1 MRLQLTMPQSA
12 RQPRPPASKTLD
24 TDNGIPPR
32 SAVLAAAL
40 ALPGV
45 VAAETAPT
53 EGLIAF
59 KYLWY
64 HDQQP
69 GLSRITVNSPSVY
82 TLLPVGESWSVEG
95 TVVVDSISGAT
106 PRYHTAISGA
116 SDMNDTRA
124 AGELKLTRY
133 FRRAVVDV
141 GLAYSGEHDYKSTAG
156 SLDVR
161 LASEDNNTTLALGTA
176 FTADQID
183 STGGA
188 VTGETRQVNDFL
200 VGLTQV
206 LSPYDIAKVNLTY
219 ARGRGYFSDPYKL
232 VDVRPRQ
239 RNETAVLT
247 QWNHSFAS
255 ESTLRS
261 SYRYYSDTFGV
272 KAHTFG
278 LEFAQGVGGAWTLT
292 PALRYYTQSAADFY
306 FGPVYDPVL
315 GPPFPPG
322 YLTNPPVYSSADQRL
337 SAFGAVTIGMRVDKR
352 FGAWNVDFRYDYY
365 EQRGDWRLGG
375 GGSTGLAPFSAHFV
389 QLGIAKS
396 F

>member
-1 MRLQLTMPQSA
+1 MRLQLTMAQST
-12 RQPRPPASKTLD
+12 RPPRVCANEPVD
-24 TDNGIPPR
+24 ADNNLSQRG
-32 SAVLAAAL
+32 AVLAAAL

-45 VAAETAPT
+45 VAAENAPT

-124 AGELKLTRY
+124 AGEFKLTRY
-133 FRRAVVDV
+133 FRRAAVGF
-141 GLAYSGEHDYKSTAG
+141 GLAYSGEHDYKSTAA

-161 LASEDNNTTLALGTA
+161 LASDDNNTTIALGTA
-176 FTADQID
+176 FTADRID
-183 STGGA
+183 SSDGT
-188 VTGETRQVNDFL
+188 VTGETRQVNDFV

-206 LSPYDIAKVNLTY
+206 LSPTDIAKFNLTY
-219 ARGRGYFSDPYKL
+219 SHGRGYFSDPYKL
-232 VDVRPRQ
+232 VDVRPRL
-239 RNETAVLT
+239 RNQTAVLT
-247 QWNHSFAS
+247 EWNHSFAS

-261 SYRYYSDTFGV
+261 SYRYYSDSFGV
-272 KAHTFG
+272 KAHTLGF
-278 LEFAQGVGGAWTLT
+278 EFAQGVGSGWTLT

-306 FGPVYDPVL
+306 FGPTYDPVL

-337 SAFGAVTIGMRVDKR
+337 SAFGAVTVGMRVDKR

-365 EQRGDWRLGG
+365 QQRGDWRLGG
-375 GGSTGLAPFSAHFV
+375 GGSTGLDPFSAHYV